1 MGRLDGKVA
10 VITGGA
16 SGMGEAT
23 AKLFVSE
30 GARVVI
36 GDLQREKGEAVAAS
50 IGPECKFVACDV
62 ASSED
67 VAGMVGAAVQAWGR
81 LDVMYNNAGI
91 GGGEGSLVDCTEE
104 VWDRVIA
111 VDLKGVWLGM
121 KHALPHML
129 ASGGGSIISTASIA
143 AVLGFPGLG
152 AYGAA
157 KAGVTELTRV
167 CAIEYASRGIRAN
180 AILPGGILTPIIYN
194 NPNLMEPRDPEV
206 VRQGMNRMQ
215 PIQRAGM
222 PTDIANA
229 ALWLASDE
237 SSFVTGQSIVVDG
250 GYTVTS
256 ARGAGALAQR
266 E

>member
-23 AKLFVSE
+23 ARLFVRE
-30 GARVVI
+30 GAYVVI
-36 GDLQREKGEAVAAS
+36 GDVQRDKGEAVAAS
-50 IGPECKFVACDV
+50 IGPECRFVAADV
-62 ASSED
+62 SSSED
-67 VAGMVGAAVQAWGR
+67 VAGLVGAAMQQWGR

-91 GGGEGSLVDCTEE
+91 GGGEGSIVDCTEQT
-104 VWDRVIA
+104 WDRIIA
-111 VDLKGVWLGM
+111 IDLKGVWLGM
-121 KHALPHML
+121 KHCIPHML

-143 AVLGFPGLG
+143 AVLGFPGL
-152 AYGAA
+152 ATYGAA
-157 KAGVTELTRV
+157 KAGATELTRT
-167 CAIEYASRGIRAN
+167 CAIEYAAQGIRAN

-194 NPNLMEPRDPEV
+194 NPSLTAPMDPELA
-206 VRQGMNRMQ
+206 RPGMARMQ
-215 PIQRAGM
+215 PSSRGM
-222 PTDIANA
+222 PEDIANT

-237 SSFVTGQSIVVDG
+237 SSFVTGQCIVVDG

-256 ARGAGALAQR
+256 ARGGGRR